1 MTIHTLH
8 TLRARLSAA
17 CASAAFAFRPSRKR
31 YHENQ
36 AHKADLRDWE
46 NEGGNLAPAP
56 AAPATP
62 TSTAGSA

>member
-1 MTIHTLH
+1 MTIN

-17 CASAAFAFRPSRKR
+17 CASALIAFRPSRKR
-31 YHENQ
+31 HNENQ

-56 AAPATP
+56 EASAAVQT
-62 TSTAGSA
+62 TTGSA